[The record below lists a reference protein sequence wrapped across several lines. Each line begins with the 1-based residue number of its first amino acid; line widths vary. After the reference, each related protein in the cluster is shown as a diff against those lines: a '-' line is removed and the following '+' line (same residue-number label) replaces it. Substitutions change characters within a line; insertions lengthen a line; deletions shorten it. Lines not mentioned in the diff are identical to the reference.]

1 MRQIYGFNRQP
12 AQRNYTIHDLQQ
24 LKQTGQRL
32 TMVNPANA
40 TEMQACVDA
49 GIDLLTVWDRDL
61 SLTREIAP
69 NHFTVA
75 GMNWSDHH
83 TNDDILRHAISTME
97 AGADMYFT
105 NRSYDVIEMLA
116 KEMVP
121 VQTHVGLVPTFSTW
135 GGGLRAHC
143 RTADEAME
151 LYHTYKRLEDVG
163 CVAVEIECVAEE
175 TLNILNNRTSIVNIG
190 IGAGNAGDVVFLFMS
205 DICGESENAPRHAH
219 AFGNLAPLHEQMYK
233 ERVAALKA
241 FHSATTAKQF
251 PYAEQSI
258 TMHKNEEQKLLEALD
273 KMN

>member
-12 AQRNYTIHDLQQ
+12 AQRNYTIHDLKQ

-61 SLTREIAP
+61 SLCREIAP

-83 TNDDILRHAISTME
+83 TKDDILRHAISTME

-151 LYHTYKRLEDVG
+151 LYRTYKRLEEVG

-205 DICGESENAPRHAH
+205 DICGESANAPRHAH

-233 ERVAALKA
+233 ERVEALQK
-241 FHSATTAKQF
+241 FHAATTAKQF
-251 PYAEQSI
+251 PYAAQSI
-258 TMHKNEEQKLLEALD
+258 TMHENEEQKLLEALD